1 MSSLTPA
8 KTIVT
13 CVHKKKPLS
22 NLLELLVSA
31 DATAISKKII
41 FFYFLQGVKKRYNS
55 ITKAETEKNVS
66 KSFKFRTFFF
76 IYATVLML
84 C

>member
-1 MSSLTPA
+1 MVVFFRTPRTQYTYLYSRLAPA

-13 CVHKKKPLS
+13 CVHKKNPLS

-41 FFYFLQGVKKRYNS
+41 FLNFLQGVKKGFNS
-55 ITKAETEKNVS
+55 KIKAKTEK
-66 KSFKFRTFFF
+66 KR
-76 IYATVLML
+76 L
-84 C
+84 